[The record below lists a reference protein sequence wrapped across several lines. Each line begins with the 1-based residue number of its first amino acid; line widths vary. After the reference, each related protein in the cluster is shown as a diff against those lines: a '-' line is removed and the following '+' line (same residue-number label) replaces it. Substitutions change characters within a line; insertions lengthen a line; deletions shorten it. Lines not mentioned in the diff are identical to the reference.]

1 MAQGTTTVNFGT
13 FPGATDARVNVTGQG
28 SILATSLVEAW
39 VFPTATADH
48 SADEHWVDGP
58 QVVAG
63 NVVAGTGFTI
73 YASVKPQTDAKAPTD
88 SRRGNSNNNSMA
100 YGSWTVAWVWN

>member
-13 FPGATDARVNVTGQG
+13 FPGATDAIVNVTGQG
-28 SILATSLVEAW
+28 SILSTSLVEAW

-88 SRRGNSNNNSMA
+88 SRRGNSNENPRA

>member
-1 MAQGTTTVNFGT
+1 VAQGTTTVNFGT
-13 FPGATDARVNVTGQG
+13 FPGATDTSVTVTGQN

-48 SADEHWVDGP
+48 SVDEHWVDGP
-58 QVVAG
+58 QVMAG
-63 NVVAGTGFTI
+63 NIVAGTGFTI

-88 SRRGNSNNNSMA
+88 SRRGKNDSPRA
-100 YGSWTVAWVWN
+100 YGSWTIAWVWN

>member
-13 FPGATDARVNVTGQG
+13 FPGATDTSVTVTGQS

-39 VFPTATADH
+39 VFPAATAAH
-48 SADEHWVDGP
+48 SVDEHWVDGP
-58 QVVAG
+58 QVMAG
-63 NVVAGTGFTI
+63 NIVAGTGFTI
-73 YASVKPQTDAKAPTD
+73 YASVKPQTDAKAPTNSLGGKTD
-88 SRRGNSNNNSMA
+88 SPRA

>member
-13 FPGATDARVNVTGQG
+13 FPGATDASVNVTGQG

-39 VFPTATADH
+39 VFPTATGDH

-88 SRRGNSNNNSMA
+88 SRRGNSNNNPRA

>member
-13 FPGATDARVNVTGQG
+13 FPGATDASVNVTGQG

-39 VFPTATADH
+39 VFPTATGDH

-73 YASVKPQTDAKAPTD
+73 YASVKPQTDAQAPTD
-88 SRRGNSNNNSMA
+88 SRRGNSNNNPRA

>member
-13 FPGATDARVNVTGQG
+13 FPGATDASVNVTGQG

-39 VFPTATADH
+39 VFPAATADH
-48 SADEHWVDGP
+48 SVDEHWVDGP

-88 SRRGNSNNNSMA
+88 SRRGNSNNNPMA

>member
-13 FPGATDARVNVTGQG
+13 FPGATDTSVAVTGQG

-39 VFPTATADH
+39 VFPAATADH
-48 SADEHWVDGP
+48 SVDEHWVDGP

-63 NVVAGTGFTI
+63 NIVAGTGFTI
-73 YASVKPQTDAKAPTD
+73 YASVKPQTDAQAPTD
-88 SRRGNSNNNSMA
+88 SRRGKTDSPRA

>member
-13 FPGATDARVNVTGQG
+13 FPGATDASVNVTGQG

-39 VFPTATADH
+39 VFPTATGDH

-88 SRRGNSNNNSMA
+88 SRRGNSNENPRA